1 MTSEM
6 ATFRFELRSGLV
18 ERDSALHDQLT
29 GVVYPLTDVGGAVVT
44 ATRVPHTA
52 DELLKRLSGSAAFE
66 PSQVERELRQMLLLG
81 FFEGTCASI
90 RERLEQRRLDGAAP
104 VRVLAGSRF
113 GCGQSGACCRGYVL
127 GPVSA
132 SEKARIE
139 ALAPHTALP
148 HLDDRPLFVEGS
160 SSGEEPVYQLATI
173 GDTCVFLEQGLQCGL
188 HRAFGADAKPRF
200 CRLYPLATVAT
211 VDGLKVYD
219 RGECAT
225 FAISSGTGPPIED
238 LIASVGGFGDEAIY
252 HPPAQIHGALR
263 CDYGSILALA
273 RRLDDEACGV
283 APLDALQTIGH
294 IARGFAVALHR
305 CPLEAGEPEATV
317 EALLARPLAE
327 LRPPEA
333 VVATSAR
340 DGLRNIASLCSALA
354 ERAAASER
362 FTAAFLGATELLSAL
377 CRELLDDERMST
389 PSAAPLD
396 LHLDERTDEA
406 LTRSLRHQLF
416 GRELLLDE
424 SLPGGLL
431 RMGLVVPLTLAATRR
446 LGFEQRRSHVSLTQL
461 SVSHMVVKRTLQR
474 PEPHKLLAAN
484 GEKAWSVLD
493 ALPLLAARLAA

>member
-1 MTSEM
+1 VTSETS
-6 ATFRFELRSGLV
+6 AFRFELRSSLV
-18 ERDSALHDQLT
+18 ERESGLHDQLT
-29 GVVYPLTDVGGAVVT
+29 GVMYPLTDVARAVAGA
-44 ATRVPHTA
+44 ARVPRTS
-52 DELLKRLSGSAAFE
+52 DELLTKLSGSAAVE

-90 RERLEQRRLDGAAP
+90 RERLERRRLDGATP
-104 VRVLAGSRF
+104 VRVLEGARF

-139 ALAPHTALP
+139 ALAPRTALP
-148 HLDDRPLFVEGS
+148 HLDDRPLFVEVS
-160 SSGEEPVYQLATI
+160 SAGEEPVYQLAMI
-173 GDTCVFLEQGLQCGL
+173 GDTCVFLEHGLECGL
-188 HRAFGADAKPRF
+188 HRAFGGDAKPRF

-219 RGECAT
+219 RGECST
-225 FAISSGTGPPIED
+225 FAISSRTGPPVED
-238 LIASVGGFGDEAIY
+238 LIASIGGFGDEAIY
-252 HPPAQIHGALR
+252 HPPVQIHGAWR
-263 CDYGSILALA
+263 CDYGAILALA
-273 RRLDDEACGV
+273 RRLDDEACAV
-283 APLDALQTIGH
+283 APLDALQSIGH
-294 IARGFAVALHR
+294 VARAFAVALHR

-327 LRPPEA
+327 LRPSEA
-333 VVATSAR
+333 VVVKSAR

-354 ERAAASER
+354 ERAARSER
-362 FTAAFLGATELLSAL
+362 FTAAFVGATELLSAL
-377 CRELLDDERMST
+377 CRELLDEERMSRN
-389 PSAAPLD
+389 SAAPFD

-431 RMGLVVPLTLAATRR
+431 RMGLVVPLTLAAARR
-446 LGFEQRRSHVSLTQL
+446 LAFEQRRQHVSLTQL
-461 SVSHMVVKRTLQR
+461 SLGHMVVKRTLHR
-474 PEPHKLLAAN
+474 PEPHKLLVAN

-493 ALPLLAARLAA
+493 ALPLLAERLAA